1 MRLRQK
7 LMRRAQ
13 RLLPRQIEVTGVL
26 PVASPAQWQNS
37 ALAALPLPLPSMPGV
52 LPLRMHAH
60 TATALMATGLDFLR
74 EARNARAAL
83 PGVERPGVYQPW
95 RSLADT
101 DVALLPEL
109 LRQRLAD
116 AGERAMGAFTVS
128 GDGRHRLWLLPA
140 SAEIWLGWCD

>member
-1 MRLRQK
+1 MRMRQK

-13 RLLPRQIEVTGVL
+13 RLLPRQIEATGLL
-26 PVASPAQWQNS
+26 PIASPAQWQNS
-37 ALAALPLPLPSMPGV
+37 ALAALPLPSMPGL

-60 TATALMATGLDFLR
+60 TAAALMAAGLVFLR
-74 EARNARAAL
+74 EACNARAAL
-83 PGVERPGVYQPW
+83 PGVERPRAYQPW
-95 RSLADT
+95 RSLADA

-116 AGERAMGAFTVS
+116 GSERAVGAFTVS
-128 GDGRHRLWLLPA
+128 RDGRHRLWLLPA